1 MNKPHSKH
9 APAIKKRNLTAG
21 VVRSYKCVHLSRSIV
36 LWTVREHCDLVGFP
50 SHLLPSSCPREITLQ
65 PQVLV
70 LDLWT
75 FFSAYNTWAE
85 SILSCPSKLDQ
96 VSLPP
101 ESQPHPI
108 SLSLGSHCTFC
119 LFPLQHLSHTE
130 PRLFLCLSFFLTLCL
145 LFLTNHS
152 AQFQA
157 QTKQC

>member
-1 MNKPHSKH
+1 MSKPHSKH
-9 APAIKKRNLTAG
+9 APAKKKRNLTAG

-101 ESQPHPI
+101 ESLSRPYLPFSGLTLYLLFISITAFITPWTSLVFISVFLPYSLPLIPNQ
-108 SLSLGSHCTFC
+108 SLSTVPG
-119 LFPLQHLSHTE
+119 
-130 PRLFLCLSFFLTLCL
+130 
-145 LFLTNHS
+145 TN
-152 AQFQA
+152 
-157 QTKQC
+157 